1 MRINRGLCAFLTIG
15 LLFVGVF
22 TAQQVWAGY
31 FEFRC
36 GDGSYHSS
44 CQDYGGY
51 ECQDGKVVD
60 IMSKCIER
68 GGTVARVVS
77 LCGDGEV
84 DVGELCDNG
93 TSNSDTQ
100 PNACRTD
107 CRSAYCGDSVVDTGE
122 ECDDGGSNRNE
133 PNSCRPDCTLPVCG
147 DGIHD
152 GGSHGFTVFNEECD
166 DGNANNL
173 DGCKTDC
180 STCLRLTN
188 NIDVTADTKLCGD
201 VFNVP
206 DYGDEGV
213 IIVKFPG
220 VTIDCDGA
228 TLQGSGVGAGI
239 FVKMS
244 NDVTIRN
251 CTISGY
257 AVGVKAVDSQGLK
270 VELGN
275 NFNNN
280 GQAYMMENSTR
291 VFTKTQLGVTGL
303 PVSAGD
309 LQGLAPG
316 VPSADYTQKK
326 PRRGLPA
333 PGSDPAA
340 LKPVVKPGTLVA
352 KFPAA
357 PPAPVIIYPRSGQAF
372 PALAAFTAK
381 VGGKSRERLVFTV
394 KNVGGKRYLKQSNNG
409 RFAGIPAGDYCVEAA
424 HLKTPGSPGPCVRF
438 KVTGPP
444 AKPAQVRAAAP
455 VAPALPAKPAAPAK
469 PLIAAPSPTPP
480 GPTVSKTMM
489 VVVPKGTVVTEGK
502 RIFLNMNVA
511 VVRVEVYAGTR
522 RLGQL
527 PGGKRFE
534 ITSYVPKAL
543 KGELIFHY
551 FDARGVKTIQKVQV
565 SSSRR

>member
-1 MRINRGLCAFLTIG
+1 MSDCS
-15 LLFVGVF
+15 
-22 TAQQVWAGY
+22 
-31 FEFRC
+31 E
-36 GDGSYHSS
+36 
-44 CQDYGGY
+44 YGG
-51 ECQDGKVVD
+51 
-60 IMSKCIER
+60 IIER
-68 GGTVARVVS
+68 FVS
-77 LCGDGEV
+77 ICGDGEV
-84 DVGELCDNG
+84 DPGEVCDNG
-93 TSNSDTQ
+93 EHNSDSV

-107 CRSAYCGDSVVDTGE
+107 CRAAYCGDSVVDSGE
-122 ECDDGGSNRNE
+122 ECDDGGNNSNN
-133 PNSCRPDCTLPVCG
+133 PNSCREDCTLPVCG

-152 GGSHGFTVFNEECD
+152 DGSHGFTVFNEECD

-316 VPSADYTQKK
+316 VPSADDPKK
-326 PRRGLPA
+326 KHLRGIPSF
-333 PGSDPAA
+333 GSGGPTV
-340 LKPVVKPGTLVA
+340 LKPAVKPGLKVTKAPVA
-352 KFPAA
+352 PS
-357 PPAPVIIYPRSGQAF
+357 APVIIYPRSGQAF
-372 PALAAFTAK
+372 PAPAAFTAK

-394 KNVGGKRYLKQSNNG
+394 KNVSSKRFRKQSNDG

-424 HLKTPGSPGPCVRF
+424 HLKTPASPGPCVKF
-438 KVTGPP
+438 KVTSQSVKPATVKAVMP
-444 AKPAQVRAAAP
+444 AKPP
-455 VAPALPAKPAAPAK
+455 TPTKPM
-469 PLIAAPSPTPP
+469 IVAPSPPQPIPVIAKTAVL
-480 GPTVSKTMM
+480 PT
-489 VVVPKGTVVTEGK
+489 PKGTVVTEGK
-502 RIFLNMNVA
+502 RTFLNLNV
-511 VVRVEVYAGTR
+511 VVARVEVYAGTR

-534 ITSYVPKAL
+534 IASYVPKAL

-551 FDARGVKTIQKVQV
+551 FDAKGIKTVQKIRV
-565 SSSRR
+565 SSSRK